1 MDDYQFLTEVI
12 VPKLNEEDCP
22 AWADR
27 VEEIAARLYKDDR
40 ERKKKAAHERLRRHR
55 GETT

>member
-1 MDDYQFLTEVI
+1 MDDYQFLVEVI

-27 VEEIAARLYKDDR
+27 VERIAARLYDDDK
-40 ERKKKAAHERLRRHR
+40 ERKRREAQERLSRAN
-55 GETT
+55 GKTT